1 MANDNGIDN
10 QFIFREIEFEDESFH
25 AATFVAKY
33 RRVTS
38 LESLRDQL
46 RHYCDAL
53 KQHLYS
59 IINRDYKDFIT
70 IATKVLSDYREIW
83 GLLTIWSLELSLL
96 IFLPYHRSNP
106 WQLDGVDVRAEH
118 LRKPLVDLRLDL
130 ASLHDGMVSITF
142 NWLDKNLPLVTLYR
156 ET

>member
-1 MANDNGIDN
+1 MANDSGIDD

-70 IATKVLSDYREIW
+70 IATKVLGDYRQI
-83 GLLTIWSLELSLL
+83 
-96 IFLPYHRSNP
+96 
-106 WQLDGVDVRAEH
+106 
-118 LRKPLVDLRLDL
+118 
-130 ASLHDGMVSITF
+130 
-142 NWLDKNLPLVTLYR
+142 
-156 ET
+156 